1 MKKIINIAC
10 AVIILLYSWLS
21 AMYCTPGPANSNLIS
36 TEKAVPT
43 NPENKA
49 KIRYNVPISLALQD
63 KNHLSVHIE
72 IFLMKYTLHRLKLV
86 TRKLIL
92 KYQDLIDPIFLPSG
106 LRSEKTDD

>member
-1 MKKIINIAC
+1 MCIRDSIKIAC

-43 NPENKA
+43 NPENNA

-72 IFLMKYTLHRLKLV
+72 IFLMKYSLQT
-86 TRKLIL
+86 
-92 KYQDLIDPIFLPSG
+92 PISNKKTNFKVSG
-106 LRSEKTDD
+106 SY